1 MSSEIGGNAK
11 DPVFEVPIQALEE
24 ALGRTF
30 RSADLED
37 IDLGFEDCERLYTAL
52 YAYHQNN
59 RVQPVVDANTV
70 RPNLSFVTLA
80 QGVIVDRA
88 LPPYAPGDFLPRN
101 GELGIPVDEIKRTLL
116 FADAVVIEDP
126 IFAFCR
132 GILCTTWMEACPA
145 FSVLTKSLQELA
157 TLRQLLEKRLL
168 RLTAYFPAPVETF
181 GDDVPVAATG
191 GIFASDVLAATDYHD
206 GRVLRLIADKTPDR
220 TQISSDEWRLFIRN
234 VMDEEGDDFEWLY
247 RQAESLVYAA
257 VDPDAYCPHLPT
269 PYQYAIFNKL
279 LERNAKTADLDIGT
293 MMELNSGCAADPSKM
308 DVDDLVRIRRD
319 EQVFNEW
326 RELVRVSVNAAQ
338 LRKEDGKDK
347 LEAFKNEM
355 KNRGRNWQS
364 NFQKYNKGKLKDLM
378 TVSKEVSVG
387 GEAQV

>member
-157 TLRQLLEKRLL
+157 T
-168 RLTAYFPAPVETF
+168 
-181 GDDVPVAATG
+181 
-191 GIFASDVLAATDYHD
+191 
-206 GRVLRLIADKTPDR
+206 
-220 TQISSDEWRLFIRN
+220 
-234 VMDEEGDDFEWLY
+234 
-247 RQAESLVYAA
+247 
-257 VDPDAYCPHLPT
+257 
-269 PYQYAIFNKL
+269 
-279 LERNAKTADLDIGT
+279 
-293 MMELNSGCAADPSKM
+293 
-308 DVDDLVRIRRD
+308 
-319 EQVFNEW
+319 
-326 RELVRVSVNAAQ
+326 
-338 LRKEDGKDK
+338 
-347 LEAFKNEM
+347 
-355 KNRGRNWQS
+355 
-364 NFQKYNKGKLKDLM
+364 
-378 TVSKEVSVG
+378 
-387 GEAQV
+387 